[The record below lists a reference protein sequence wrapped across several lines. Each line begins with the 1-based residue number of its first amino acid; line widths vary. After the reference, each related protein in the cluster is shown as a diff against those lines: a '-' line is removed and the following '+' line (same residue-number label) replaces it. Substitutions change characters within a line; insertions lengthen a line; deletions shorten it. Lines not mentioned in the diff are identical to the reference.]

1 MATFESLHQTTFESL
16 HQDQVLGSLG
26 MFDRLIFKGHL
37 LRFFPEGAFKGF
49 LWRQGILL
57 KDFGSYVKKVSKE
70 IKAHV
75 TSLAQQAGRPYVYL
89 QRTMTR
95 YRGGQTKEDLAREI
109 AERDGV
115 KEGLVCI
122 LGTVEPC
129 RSFGVRRN
137 PKTQRW
143 EAVFRLRKCLHLYAY
158 WIDREFGWMH
168 VRLQTWFPFELQI
181 YINGR
186 EWLCRQLEARGIGYQ
201 RCDNCLLQIDDLKT
215 AQQLCDEFPRRKL
228 FRVLGH
234 FARWMNPLL
243 GKIQRMGFGTYYWV
257 TDQSEYATDVM
268 FRDRASLEA
277 LLPDLLRHITEEF
290 SAEDVLRFL
299 GRTLHWKF
307 QGEVLT
313 DRKRRREGVR
323 IKHKMKRNSIKVYDK
338 WSVLR
343 VETTINNPRE
353 FKVLRVPDSPEGRK
367 RRWMPMGKGVA
378 NLWRYA
384 QVSRQA
390 NRRYLDALAQIDAR
404 GKFVHELEKLCQSRK
419 VNGKRVAKFNP
430 VATHE
435 VRLFAAVMA
444 GEHCLNG
451 FRNRDLAL
459 RLYPSLLDQPKSV
472 RRRLGA
478 RVSRWIAKLRGHG
491 LVSKVRDSRLYRVT
505 KRGRRTM
512 GAVLYFRGV
521 EFPLAYQQG
530 R

>member
-1 MATFESLHQTTFESL
+1 MTTFESL
-16 HQDQVLGSLG
+16 HQDRVLGSLG

-37 LRFFPEGAFKGF
+37 LRFYPEGAFKGF
-49 LWRQGILL
+49 LWRQGIQL
-57 KDFGSYVKKVSKE
+57 KDFGSYVKKVSKQ

-75 TSLAQQAGRPYVYL
+75 AGLADQAGRPYVYL

-122 LGTVEPC
+122 LGAVEPC
-129 RSFGVRRN
+129 RSFGIWRN
-137 PKTQRW
+137 PETQRW
-143 EAVFRLRKCLHLYAY
+143 DAVFRLRKCLHFYFY

-168 VRLQTWFPFELQI
+168 VRLQSWFPFDLQI
-181 YINGR
+181 YVNGR
-186 EWLCRQLEARGIGYQ
+186 EWLCRQLDTLGIGYK
-201 RCDNCLLQIDDLKT
+201 RYDNCLLEVNDLEK
-215 AQQLCDEFPRRKL
+215 AQEICDAFPRRKL
-228 FRVLGH
+228 FRVFGH
-234 FARWMNPLL
+234 FAKLTNPWLS
-243 GKIQRMGFGTYYWV
+243 KIQRLGFGTYYWV

-268 FRDRASLEA
+268 FRDRPSLEEI
-277 LLPDLLRHITEEF
+277 LPDLLRHAAEEF
-290 SAEDVLRFL
+290 SAEDILRFL
-299 GRTLHWKF
+299 GRKLNGNF

-313 DRKRRREGVR
+313 DRKKRREGVR
-323 IKHKMKRNSIKVYDK
+323 VKHKMKRNSIKFYDK

-353 FKVLRVPDSPEGRK
+353 FKVLRVLPSPEGRK

-390 NRRYLDALAQIDAR
+390 NGRYLEALAQVDAR
-404 GKFVHELEKLCQSRK
+404 GKFAPELDKLCQSRTI
-419 VNGKRVAKFNP
+419 NGKRVAKFNP
-430 VATHE
+430 IAAHE
-435 VRLFAAVMA
+435 IRLFAAVMA
-444 GEHCLNG
+444 GGHFLNG

-459 RLYPSLLDQPKSV
+459 RLYPDLLDQPKAV
-472 RRRLGA
+472 RRRVGA

-491 LVSKVRDSRLYRVT
+491 LVSKVRASRLYRVT
-505 KRGRRTM
+505 KHGYRAM
-512 GAVLYFRGV
+512 GALLHFRGV
-521 EFPLAYQQG
+521 EFPLIYQQS